1 MVLIKHMAIMAL
13 LMLCSGLAFG
23 EIYKSVDGSGHVTYS
38 NVPTK
43 GATKLN
49 LDTGTPPPKKSQRS
63 VSPSDFPR
71 VDNETQKRRD
81 ETRRQVLNDE
91 LSAETKLLDQAK
103 KELLAAEQTPQGN
116 GAGQKALERMQ
127 NLKDNVTLHQK
138 NIDALN
144 KELGNL
150 R

>member
-1 MVLIKHMAIMAL
+1 MMGKV
-13 LMLCSGLAFG
+13 
-23 EIYKSVDGSGHVTYS
+23 
-38 NVPTK
+38 
-43 GATKLN
+43 
-49 LDTGTPPPKKSQRS
+49 
-63 VSPSDFPR
+63 
-71 VDNETQKRRD
+71 RD
-81 ETRRQVLNDE
+81 DDRKFNFDQVLNDE